1 MGWPFGGGAGG
12 KPKAIM
18 CLTGGL
24 DVERCAARPTLGR
37 VDGWGRAV
45 RALLAPLGLMVVA
58 LLGAGLAVAPPMAA
72 RAAPAAG
79 GAPDAVVRDIYKHYL
94 ETEPERLIPF
104 DYTAP
109 ATTKAYFDP
118 GLAKLLVAEGK
129 RTELRLDFDPFVDGQ
144 DFEIDKVS
152 LTITAQSAK
161 EATVTARFLNFDEPK
176 LITYKLVMTGEGW
189 RIADVQWGGA
199 RATLR
204 ALLGTA
210 SR

>member
-1 MGWPFGGGAGG
+1 
-12 KPKAIM
+12 
-18 CLTGGL
+18 
-24 DVERCAARPTLGR
+24 
-37 VDGWGRAV
+37 
-45 RALLAPLGLMVVA
+45 MVMA
-58 LLGAGLAVAPPMAA
+58 LLGAALAVAPPMAA

-79 GAPDAVVRDIYKHYL
+79 SAPDAVVRDIYKHYL

-109 ATTKAYFDP
+109 ATTNAYFDP

-152 LTITAQSAK
+152 FTITAQSAK